1 MKLTFILF
9 LFFICVACE
18 KANREDGR
26 GDETT
31 VITDSMK
38 TDSVLSTEILQH
50 APSWAKSVPVKDG
63 YIYVIGTAKSRRA
76 NIASDKALF
85 NAQVRI
91 AEKLKELEL
100 EFTEGEN
107 AIGADSDPD
116 NDNLSIKMQ
125 DVMTKSKKQ
134 VKSGDLWYSYVLLE
148 LKLD

>member
-1 MKLTFILF
+1 
-9 LFFICVACE
+9 
-18 KANREDGR
+18 
-26 GDETT
+26 
-31 VITDSMK
+31 
-38 TDSVLSTEILQH
+38 DSVLSTEILQH

-148 LKLD
+148 LKLDK